1 MMLKMNLLKLKYL
14 MLEVGKMKSYGMFTP
29 EGNTKVA
36 HIVEFARA
44 HDLDWPSVLPV
55 LRYLAW
61 SDLKFGE
68 AMDTVVR
75 EAVYTELNFS

>member
-1 MMLKMNLLKLKYL
+1 MT
-14 MLEVGKMKSYGMFTP
+14 GYGMFTL
-29 EGNTKVA
+29 EGNARVA
-36 HIVEFARA
+36 HIVEFAKA

-61 SDLKFGE
+61 SDIKFGE

>member
-1 MMLKMNLLKLKYL
+1 MT
-14 MLEVGKMKSYGMFTP
+14 SYGMFTA
-29 EGNTKVA
+29 EGNAKVA
-36 HIVEFARA
+36 HIVEFAHA
-44 HDLDWPSVLPV
+44 HDLDWPQVLPV

-75 EAVYTELNFS
+75 EAVYTALNFTEDFYV

>member
-1 MMLKMNLLKLKYL
+1 
-14 MLEVGKMKSYGMFTP
+14 MFTA
-29 EGNTKVA
+29 EGNARVA
-36 HIVEFARA
+36 HIVEFANA
-44 HDLDWPSVLPV
+44 HDLDWPQVLPV

-75 EAVYTELNFS
+75 EAVYTALNFTEDFYV

>member
-1 MMLKMNLLKLKYL
+1 MT
-14 MLEVGKMKSYGMFTP
+14 SYGMFTP
-29 EGNTKVA
+29 EGNARVA
-36 HIVEFARA
+36 HIVEFAKA

-75 EAVYTELNFS
+75 EAVYTELYLNTEYYDEN

>member
-1 MMLKMNLLKLKYL
+1 MT
-14 MLEVGKMKSYGMFTP
+14 SYGMFTA
-29 EGNTKVA
+29 EGNARVA
-36 HIVEFARA
+36 HIVEFANA
-44 HDLDWPSVLPV
+44 HDLDWPQVLPV

-75 EAVYTELNFS
+75 EAVYTALNLTEDFYV

>member
-1 MMLKMNLLKLKYL
+1 

-29 EGNTKVA
+29 EGNAKVA
-36 HIVEFARA
+36 HIVEFAKA
-44 HDLDWPSVLPV
+44 HDLDWSSVLPV

-75 EAVYTELNFS
+75 EAVYTELEYYNQH

>member
-1 MMLKMNLLKLKYL
+1 MT
-14 MLEVGKMKSYGMFTP
+14 SYGMFTA
-29 EGNTKVA
+29 EGNARVA
-36 HIVEFARA
+36 HIVEFANA
-44 HDLDWPSVLPV
+44 HDLAWPQVLPV

-75 EAVYTELNFS
+75 EAVYTALNFTEDFYV

>member
-1 MMLKMNLLKLKYL
+1 MT
-14 MLEVGKMKSYGMFTP
+14 SYGMFTA
-29 EGNTKVA
+29 EGNARVA
-36 HIVEFARA
+36 HIVEFANA
-44 HDLDWPSVLPV
+44 HDLDWPQVLPV

-75 EAVYTELNFS
+75 EAVYTALNFTEDFYV

>member
-1 MMLKMNLLKLKYL
+1 MT
-14 MLEVGKMKSYGMFTP
+14 SYGMFTA
-29 EGNTKVA
+29 EGNAKVA
-36 HIVEFARA
+36 HIVEFANA
-44 HDLDWPSVLPV
+44 HDLDWPQVLPV

-75 EAVYTELNFS
+75 EAVYTALNFTEDFYV